1 MEQIKVLLVEDDRV
15 DQLAFQ
21 RAVRENKFP
30 YEYVIAASLREAR
43 EVLGRETFDVIL
55 ADYHLGDGTA
65 LELLTEERET
75 PVIVMTGSASPRVAV
90 EAMKAGACD
99 YLIKDG
105 EREYLQIMPVTVG
118 KVLKIK
124 AAERERQNFYERLER
139 LVTERTAELAEANAR
154 LREAYTS
161 VEEARDAAE
170 LASRTKTEF
179 IMNMSHEFRTPLN
192 AVVGFTQVLQ
202 GEYFGPLNDK
212 QRRYME
218 DIAKGAE
225 RLQQLTE
232 NIFQFAQ
239 VDKGNDALQI
249 TTFLFEEF
257 LESVVAAWRD
267 EAAARRITL
276 ARKGDVPAQT
286 MISTDPEKLRIVL
299 NHLISNALKFNQAEG
314 SVTVQARLV
323 RSADF
328 PAAIEISVIDTGIG
342 IRAEDLGRLF
352 QPFTQLE
359 APLNK
364 TYAGVGLG
372 LALSKR
378 LGESL
383 GGKIGVESEYGQ
395 GSRFYFTLPVVTAYR
410 RIGVRG

>member
-1 MEQIKVLLVEDDRV
+1 MKNNVEQIKVLLVEDDRV

-30 YEYVIAASLREAR
+30 YEYAIAGSLREAR
-43 EVLGRETFDVIL
+43 EALGRETFDVIL

-75 PVIVMTGSASPRVAV
+75 PVIIMTGSASPRGAV

-99 YLIKDG
+99 YLLKDG

-124 AAERERQNFYERLER
+124 AAERERQDFYERLEQ
-139 LVTERTAELAEANAR
+139 LVTERTAELAEVNAK
-154 LREAYTS
+154 LRTAYAA
-161 VEEARDAAE
+161 VEQARDAAE

-202 GEYFGPLNDK
+202 GEYYGPLNDK
-212 QRRYME
+212 QRRYLE
-218 DIAKGAE
+218 DLAKGAL

-232 NIFQFAQ
+232 NIFLFAQ
-239 VDKGNDALQI
+239 VDQGSDAPQPSA
-249 TTFLFEEF
+249 FLLEEF
-257 LESVVAAWRD
+257 LGSTLDAWRD
-267 EAAARRITL
+267 EAAARGITL
-276 ARKGDVPAQT
+276 ERKGDVPAQT
-286 MISTDPEKLRIVL
+286 MISSDPEKLRIVL
-299 NHLISNALKFNQAEG
+299 DHLLGNALKFNRAEG
-314 SVTVQARLV
+314 AVTLQARLV
-323 RSADF
+323 GVAGF
-328 PAAIEISVIDTGIG
+328 PAAIEISVADTGIG
-342 IRAEDLGRLF
+342 IRAEDLARLF

-378 LGESL
+378 LVESL
-383 GGKIGVESEYGQ
+383 GGRLEVESEYGR
-395 GSRFYFTLPVVTAYR
+395 GSRFYFTLPA
-410 RIGVRG
+410 G